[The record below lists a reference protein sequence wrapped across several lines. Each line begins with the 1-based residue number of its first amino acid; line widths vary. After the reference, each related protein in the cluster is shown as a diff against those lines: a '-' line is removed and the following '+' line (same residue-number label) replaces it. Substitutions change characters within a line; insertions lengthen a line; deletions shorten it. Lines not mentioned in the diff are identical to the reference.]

1 MPDGD
6 LVVSDTSPLLNLAL
20 IDRLDLLE
28 SQFSSVTVP
37 SQVWDELVDGTEG
50 TDSLRE
56 LRDREFL
63 TVVAVEQ
70 SALFTEVL
78 RELDRGET
86 AAICHAIEN
95 DADLVLID
103 EADGRRVARRHDL
116 TITGVIGIP
125 LRGADDGTVDI
136 EAELDALRDAGFWI
150 ADDLYSRILS
160 EATD

>member
-28 SQFSSVTVP
+28 SQFSGVTVP
-37 SQVWDELVDGTEG
+37 SQVWDELV
-50 TDSLRE
+50 
-56 LRDREFL
+56 
-63 TVVAVEQ
+63 
-70 SALFTEVL
+70 
-78 RELDRGET
+78 
-86 AAICHAIEN
+86 
-95 DADLVLID
+95 
-103 EADGRRVARRHDL
+103 
-116 TITGVIGIP
+116 
-125 LRGADDGTVDI
+125 DGTVDI